1 MQSGWHRRVPET
13 IRTPTRSRLSAIYL
27 AKNQTVRM
35 ITWGPLLGL
44 LEVSIVW
51 TLLVFSRSQRE
62 RHRSFDDPRVTNS
75 SKALELT
82 HSAPKA
88 LDRGLDDDDISRM
101 DRLEIPHLL
110 DSEKVDQLFPILGFS
125 QNQDRAHLSDSLGQD
140 RRWEGGRLTRTMRQ
154 VPFVERDVLYADNSL
169 VLLEFRDLVDQE
181 EGISMRQDPLDG
193 GVVEWE
199 AKVCVHRLK
208 YILPQE

>member
-1 MQSGWHRRVPET
+1 M
-13 IRTPTRSRLSAIYL
+13 
-27 AKNQTVRM
+27 
-35 ITWGPLLGL
+35 
-44 LEVSIVW
+44 SIVW

-62 RHRSFDDPRVTNS
+62 RHRPFDDPRVTDS
-75 SKALELT
+75 SEALELT

-140 RRWEGGRLTRTMRQ
+140 RRWEGGKLTWTMRQ